1 MIMKKYVN
9 LLILCC
15 FLILPGCAREDPQIL
30 PTQSAEVL
38 EQQVEQAS
46 ANLQQNLEIDDAQL
60 DDVSVA
66 QVQTYEDETIVRYV
80 QTYRGV
86 EIYGSSMVATSSDE
100 EFLSGTYYDLSD
112 AFGDEFDTLVEEAS
126 TVPKWMEST
135 EFIFVDTESV
145 HPVIYI
151 TEDGQAIV
159 ARSFQLQIQAQ
170 SSMEIIEFVTDLAG
184 QTLYE
189 YSSLTTLDGFNTVSV
204 DDNSCAIVKENN
216 IYYAYNEEYNFYG
229 INKVYKKSSQFDV
242 EDYSE
247 VRNKTR
253 YLICNEDL
261 AYSKK
266 SSNWTSGDAKL
277 ILDAMTAYYNVADWY
292 YKTFGYR
299 GLNGSNGLSAIV
311 VCKDMGRTVA
321 ANNSN
326 ILIMIQPNVL
336 TEPEVLAHEYGHSV
350 FNRLT
355 GNNRPVKNETAALAE
370 AISDTLGA
378 LYMHDGN
385 WHLAESFGDKSKN
398 IPAENRTMDDYR
410 YDNDVKILGWYIDWY
425 NNMLEAGSELFGVN
439 RSSTDQQ
446 YENSYIVSNTLY
458 KIWRE
463 VFKKDYDTFGEVL
476 FRSLRYL
483 PSNADFQ
490 DFREA
495 FLYAMRLS
503 YPAEKVAAAQGCF
516 SNAGIEQKKH
526 SYIERIQKQTA
537 GSDEVTLEEIM
548 SLPYKR
554 IKNMVWDE
562 FYVSSSFDTP
572 DTWGVQCSI
581 GECYYTIYYYGY
593 DFEDKD
599 ALPSQ
604 VSGQDFRKTGRKMT
618 ICDVIRTGMT
628 YEEIASVADVPEP
641 VLTQAG
647 WTTSFPLNYYFVR
660 LFFEG
665 DTEPGELHSAEISL
679 DEYEGNPDTAGP
691 DSEMTTRYMLA
702 YCLAD
707 YGTIYADFGGSS
719 YTNPGIYRDGGNIWS
734 CTCMLGEGLSL
745 VFDFA
750 SDYEDPTAMPIYA
763 RIDDLLYWSGSTTGA
778 ALCPGLSMGMTY
790 AEAAATIGLTPLEWA
805 PEQTWSEPVYLSY
818 GGDAG
823 CALELYFIGSSEETA
838 VLVSV
843 NAIPIG

>member
-1 MIMKKYVN
+1 MIMKRFAI

-15 FLILPGCAREDPQIL
+15 FLILPGCTRKHSQPAQPSEASKQQI
-30 PTQSAEVL
+30 
-38 EQQVEQAS
+38 EQAFE
-46 ANLQQNLEIDDAQL
+46 NLQQNLGIKDDKLDEISIDQT
-60 DDVSVA
+60 
-66 QVQTYEDETIVRYV
+66 QTYEDETIVRYV

-86 EIYGSSMVATSSDE
+86 EIYGSSIVATSADE
-100 EFLSGTYYDLSD
+100 EFFGGTYYDLTD
-112 AFGDEFDTLVEEAS
+112 AFGEDFDAQVEEAS
-126 TVPKWMEST
+126 AIPEWMKSNDSV
-135 EFIFVDTESV
+135 FVDTESV

-151 TEDGQAIV
+151 TEDDQAII
-159 ARSFQLQIQAQ
+159 ARSFQLQIQTL
-170 SSMEIIEFVTDLAG
+170 SGLEIIEFVTDLAG
-184 QTLYE
+184 RTLFE
-189 YSSLTTLDGFNTVSV
+189 YSSLNALDGFNAVSV
-204 DDNSCAIVKENN
+204 NDDSCTIVKEDN

-229 INKVYKKSSQFDV
+229 IDKVYSKSSQFDV
-242 EDYSE
+242 GDYSE
-247 VRNKTR
+247 IRNNTR
-253 YLICNEDL
+253 YLICNEDMV
-261 AYSKK
+261 YSKA
-266 SSNWTSGDAKL
+266 SSNWSSGDAKL
-277 ILDAMTAYYNVADWY
+277 ILDAMTAYYDVADWY

-299 GLNGSNGLSAIV
+299 GLNGSNGLSAVV

-321 ANNSN
+321 ANNTN

-336 TEPEVLAHEYGHSV
+336 TEPEVLAHEFGHSV
-350 FNRLT
+350 FNQLT

-370 AISDTLGA
+370 AICDTLGA

-385 WHLAESFGDKSKN
+385 WHLAESFGEKSKN

-410 YDNDVKILGWYIDWY
+410 YDNDVEIFGWYIDWY
-425 NNMLEAGSELFGVN
+425 NDVLDAGSELLGIN

-446 YENSYIVSNTLY
+446 YENSYIISNTLY
-458 KIWRE
+458 KIWKGVLKE
-463 VFKKDYDTFGEVL
+463 DYDALGEVL

-483 PSNADFQ
+483 PSNADFS

-495 FLYAMRLS
+495 FLYSMRLS
-503 YPAEKVAAAQGCF
+503 YPVEKVATAQGCF
-516 SNAGIEQKKH
+516 SNAGIEQKEEGR
-526 SYIERIQKQTA
+526 IVTIQKQTA
-537 GSDEVTLEEIM
+537 ASDEITLEDMM
-548 SLPYKR
+548 SLPYKDL
-554 IKNMVWDE
+554 KNMVWDE

-572 DTWGVQCSI
+572 DTWGVQSSI
-581 GECYYTIYYYGY
+581 GECYFTIYYYGY

-628 YEEIASVADVPEP
+628 YEEIAVVADVPEP

-647 WTTSFPLNYYFVR
+647 WTTSFPMNYYFVK

-679 DEYEGNPDTAGP
+679 DEYEGNPDAAGP
-691 DSEMTTRYMLA
+691 DSGMNTRYILA

-707 YGTIYADFGGSS
+707 YGTIYADFGDSS
-719 YTNPGIYRDGGNIWS
+719 YTNPDIYGDGSNVWN

-750 SDYEDPTAMPIYA
+750 SDYEDPAAMPIYA
-763 RIDDLLYWSGSTTGA
+763 RIDDFMYWSGSTTGA
-778 ALCPGLSMGMTY
+778 ALCPGLSMGMTC
-790 AEAAATIGLTPLEWA
+790 AEAAATIGLTPLELA

-823 CALELYFIGSSEETA
+823 CSLELYFIGSSEETA

>member
-1 MIMKKYVN
+1 M
-9 LLILCC
+9 LSC
-15 FLILPGCAREDPQIL
+15 FLILPGCARKDSQ
-30 PTQSAEVL
+30 PTQPPEAAK
-38 EQQVEQAS
+38 QQIEQAS
-46 ANLQQNLEIDDAQL
+46 AYLQQNLGIEGDKLDEI
-60 DDVSVA
+60 SVA
-66 QVQTYEDETIVRYV
+66 QVQTYDDETIVRYV

-86 EIYGSSMVATSSDE
+86 EIYGSSMVATSADE
-100 EFLSGTYYDLSD
+100 EFFGGTYYDLTD
-112 AFGDEFDTLVEEAS
+112 AFGEDFDALVEEAS
-126 TVPKWMEST
+126 AIPEWMEST
-135 EFIFVDTESV
+135 DSISVDTESV

-151 TEDGQAIV
+151 TEAGQSII
-159 ARSFQLQIQAQ
+159 ARSFQLQILTQG
-170 SSMEIIEFVTDLAG
+170 SMEIMEFVTDLAG

-204 DDNSCAIVKENN
+204 DDDACAIVNKNN

-229 INKVYKKSSQFDV
+229 INKVYKKSSQFNV

-261 AYSKK
+261 VYSKK

-292 YKTFGYR
+292 YKAFGYR

-350 FNRLT
+350 FNQLT
-355 GNNRPVKNETAALAE
+355 GNNRPVQNETAALAE

-398 IPAENRTMDDYR
+398 IPVENRTMDDYR
-410 YDNDVKILGWYIDWY
+410 YDNDAQILGWYIDWY
-425 NNMLEAGSELFGVN
+425 NNMLDAGSELFGVN

-458 KIWRE
+458 KIWLE
-463 VFKKDYDTFGEVL
+463 IFKKDYDTFGEVL

-483 PSNADFQ
+483 PSTADFS

-516 SNAGIEQKKH
+516 SNAGIEQKEEGR
-526 SYIERIQKQTA
+526 IVTIQKQTA
-537 GSDEVTLEEIM
+537 GSDEITLEDMM
-548 SLPYKR
+548 SLPYKDL
-554 IKNMVWDE
+554 KEMVWDE
-562 FYVSSSFDTP
+562 FHVSSSFDTP

-593 DFEDKD
+593 DFEDEN
-599 ALPSQ
+599 AIPSQ
-604 VSGQDFRKTGRKMT
+604 VSGQDFRKTGKKMA

-628 YEEIASVADVPEP
+628 YEEIAGAADVPEP
-641 VLTQAG
+641 YHSQVG
-647 WTTSFPLNYYFVR
+647 WTTSFQMNYYCVR

-665 DTEPGELHSAEISL
+665 DAEPGELYSAEISL
-679 DEYEGNPDTAGP
+679 DEYGVNPDTAKP
-691 DSEMTTRYMLA
+691 DSEMNPRYLLD
-702 YCLAD
+702 YCTA
-707 YGTIYADFGGSS
+707 TYADIYEEFQYAS
-719 YTNPGIYRDGGNIWS
+719 YTCPDIYSDGGNVWNCS
-734 CTCMLGEGLSL
+734 CMIDQGLSL

-750 SDYEDPTAMPIYA
+750 SEYEDPAAVPIYA
-763 RIDDLLYWSGSTTGA
+763 RIDDFMYWSGSITGA
-778 ALCPGLSMGMTY
+778 ELCPGLAMGMTY
-790 AEAAATIGLTPLEWA
+790 EEASRTVDLTALEWA

-818 GGDAG
+818 GSALG
-823 CALELYFIGSSEETA
+823 CALELYFIGSSVDTA

-843 NAIPIG
+843 NAMPIG